1 MRSRNGA
8 RHPSY
13 RGGMNRTRGCTGL
26 VAAPDSW
33 RHRTR
38 GGTGLVAAPDS
49 WLHRTRGCTGLVAAP
64 DSWRHRTRGGTG
76 LVAAP
81 DPRPCAHSFTQSR
94 ASPPVGPVARG
105 LWPPTFTPSSGR
117 AGRAGRLL
125 SVDPFP
131 HFQFNRRRRQL
142 STILCI
148 SRLLRLVRSGFHPC
162 CVCQPSPIQS
172 ISDSMTETGDTA
184 AAVADTAVTNV
195 DRVKRPTRPDDTET
209 KRLIEDLQST
219 ST

>member
-8 RHPSY
+8 RHPSS

-33 RHRTR
+33 
-38 GGTGLVAAPDS
+38 
-49 WLHRTRGCTGLVAAP
+49 LHRTHGPA
-64 DSWRHRTRGGTG
+64 RTRS
-76 LVAAP
+76 
-81 DPRPCAHSFTQSR
+81 HSHVPHLQSGPWPVVCGH
-94 ASPPVGPVARG
+94 PPSSS
-105 LWPPTFTPSSGR
+105 WPPALCRSLPTLPIQPTSASTFYHPLYFSPFETREERIPS
-117 AGRAGRLL
+117 LL
-125 SVDPFP
+125 CLPAVS
-131 HFQFNRRRRQL
+131 N
-142 STILCI
+142 
-148 SRLLRLVRSGFHPC
+148 
-162 CVCQPSPIQS
+162 PIQS

>member
-8 RHPSY
+8 RHPSS
-13 RGGMNRTRGCTGL
+13 RGGMNRTRGC
-26 VAAPDSW
+26 
-33 RHRTR
+33 
-38 GGTGLVAAPDS
+38 
-49 WLHRTRGCTGLVAAP
+49 
-64 DSWRHRTRGGTG
+64 TG

-94 ASPPVGPVARG
+94 ASPPVGPRGPWSVATHLHTVTGTYRC
-105 LWPPTFTPSSGR
+105 TGR
-117 AGRAGRLL
+117 VHLLRAGRLL

-148 SRLLRLVRSGFHPC
+148 SRLLSLVRSGFHPC